1 MLNLARSGYMITLCA
16 ALLCKFDTFWAR
28 MAVRAWRQ
36 FLAAR
41 LTIYIPFFTHNCR
54 SYMRVL
60 WGFNGRIE
68 ALKIGCRLIVTRKRL
83 IFLQGSILTQFCQ
96 PWAGTCFFRRRCSP
110 AGPVINFHIHTHTTT
125 MSLLN
130 RVWSAFRPTIQT
142 ALSQSSATRPAG
154 FSLPAN
160 AGSMRWILCCHGHL
174 KRSGWLIVWFLAARS
189 GIHWQQRKCV
199 SSPWVTTIS
208 LPTWCASD
216 DTGSCIDF
224 QQRPDEKWLHAGV
237 QRAESSCL
245 INQEDR

>member
-1 MLNLARSGYMITLCA
+1 MFNLARSRYMITLCA

-41 LTIYIPFFTHNCR
+41 LTIYIYLSLRMIADHIWEL
-54 SYMRVL
+54 YGDLM
-60 WGFNGRIE
+60 G
-68 ALKIGCRLIVTRKRL
+68 ALKRLRL
-83 IFLQGSILTQFCQ
+83 VVALLSQEKDWFFCKAQLWPSCQ